1 MKSTYKLLIL
11 AIIFISCSTSDDNNK
26 IATEESLIGTWST
39 IQSKLNGNTVTSQ
52 EKVKFTSNRATF
64 YYSDNIIEEGDYTKS
79 GNTITI
85 TWDDSDPGL
94 ENYTLKINE
103 LTATELKWETVISG
117 EGTLEESLEK

>member
-11 AIIFISCSTSDDNNK
+11 AITFISCSTSDDNNK
-26 IATEESLIGTWST
+26 IDTEESLIGTWST

-64 YYSDNIIEEGDYTKS
+64 YYSDNITEEGDYTKS